1 MMQRIRQMM
10 KGIVGEM
17 STLITGNAIAQAIA
31 LIAYFILT
39 RIYTPEDIS
48 LYNIFYSYIDVL
60 IILSTCRLELAVVV
74 ADNDREAASVARLA
88 FRINAALSILLV
100 VAILTMC
107 LSGLM
112 PGTLARLGWIAMLIP
127 PMVFFCGTSRVYSF
141 LFNRAH
147 RYGQISLSSMINS
160 GSGAVAKILFGLLG
174 MHNVGMPLGTVIGQ
188 AAANINYRF
197 SLRKTPLLSA
207 DGGDGDKNQYKA
219 LLNKYRRYP
228 QYVTTKEFI
237 SSFSANLP
245 FLWLAA
251 WFDRAEVGL
260 FALALTF
267 TFQPTNL
274 VSSAFERVLFARSSE
289 RMHRR
294 ESMWPMF
301 RRFFLTLCA
310 VVLPISVV
318 AWVIAE
324 PVFTFCFGGRWTG
337 CGVYVQALLPWIMLR
352 FLAMSFAFVPNI
364 FSTQRY
370 ELYISLALL
379 LLRVV
384 VIAVGISLGD
394 FLTAIRLFAAVSALA
409 SVVQL
414 VWYLWQLRRYEAHV
428 IGR

>member
-1 MMQRIRQMM
+1 MMQRIRQML
-10 KGIVGEM
+10 KGTVGEM

-31 LIAYFILT
+31 LLAYFILT

-74 ADNDREAASVARLA
+74 ADSDYEATMVARLA
-88 FRINAALSILLV
+88 FRINALLSILLV
-100 VAILTMC
+100 VVILAMC
-107 LSGLM
+107 LSGLL
-112 PGTLARLGWIAMLIP
+112 PGTLVQLGWIAMLIP

-147 RYGQISLSSMINS
+147 RYGHISLSSIVNS
-160 GSGAVAKILFGLLG
+160 GTGAFAKFFFGLLG
-174 MHNVGMPLGTVIGQ
+174 MSNVGMPLGTVVGQ
-188 AAANINYRF
+188 VAANINYR
-197 SLRKTPLLSA
+197 LSFHKASSHLA
-207 DGGDGDKNQYKA
+207 DGVCPDKCQCKA
-219 LLNKYRRYP
+219 LFRKYRRYP

-274 VSSAFERVLFARSSE
+274 ISSAFERVLFARSSE
-289 RMHRR
+289 HIHRR
-294 ESMWPMF
+294 ESIWPMF

-310 VVLPISVV
+310 IVLPLSVV
-318 AWVIAE
+318 AWLIAE

-337 CGVYVQALLPWIMLR
+337 CGVYVQALLPWIVLR
-352 FLAMSFAFVPNI
+352 FLAMSFTFVPNI

-370 ELYISLALL
+370 ELYISIVLL
-379 LLRVV
+379 LMRVV

-409 SVVQL
+409 SMVQL
-414 VWYLWQLRRYEAHV
+414 IWYLWQLRRYETSV